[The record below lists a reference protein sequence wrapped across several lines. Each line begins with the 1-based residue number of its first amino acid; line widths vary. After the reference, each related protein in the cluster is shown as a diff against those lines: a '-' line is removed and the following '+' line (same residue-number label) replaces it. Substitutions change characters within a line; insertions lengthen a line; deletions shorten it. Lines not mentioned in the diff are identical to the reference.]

1 MLAGFGA
8 SDDSSVVLSKDMVTE
23 AIENGDGYM
32 LQTLR
37 NATKHNVYAQVH
49 SILINGLDETSHVVH
64 ITPWWKTALKA
75 ATIGFGTITILFI
88 VLYYLEMLVWSKKRG
103 ENA

>member
-1 MLAGFGA
+1 
-8 SDDSSVVLSKDMVTE
+8 MVTV
-23 AIENGDGYM
+23 NM

-49 SILINGLDETSHVVH
+49 SIPINGLDETSHVVH

-88 VLYYLEMLVWSKKRG
+88 VLYYLEMLVWSKKERRKCIMNIKDKILG
-103 ENA
+103 KKESAAFLMH